1 MLSKQHMVQVIQVH
15 MVQVTSRSIMVQDT
29 TQCTWFRLSKEH
41 MVHFTS
47 RSIMVQDTT
56 QWTWFRILYTVHM
69 VQYILGSTWF
79 KLLSSTQFRLLLGLM
94 VQDIPCTNGSGY
106 AQVTTPKFRLQQM
119 VQVTYSSTWFR
130 LIWEDMGQ
138 VTPKSSWIRLL
149 MGANYLGY
157 SWEHMV
163 YVTPRRAWFDVTLEN
178 IHGSELLVTL
188 SIWLMFL
195 LEHTHGL
202 GFTQQ
207 PMVQYLILLR
217 DLKCFKFT
225 LGSSQ
230 FKLLLSIQF
239 KLPLAA

>member
-1 MLSKQHMVQVIQVH
+1 
-15 MVQVTSRSIMVQDT
+15 
-29 TQCTWFRLSKEH
+29 
-41 MVHFTS
+41 
-47 RSIMVQDTT
+47 
-56 QWTWFRILYTVHM
+56 
-69 VQYILGSTWF
+69 
-79 KLLSSTQFRLLLGLM
+79 
-94 VQDIPCTNGSGY
+94 
-106 AQVTTPKFRLQQM
+106 M

-202 GFTQQ
+202 GFT
-207 PMVQYLILLR
+207 
-217 DLKCFKFT
+217 
-225 LGSSQ
+225 
-230 FKLLLSIQF
+230 
-239 KLPLAA
+239 